1 MMDVKRSDFDG
12 AVRKLLGAEAYEST
26 VVLPHASIPAQ
37 CDAVARAMLLG
48 ELASDDGE
56 AIAIVRL
63 IAQRLMRGVGAHG
76 LISG

>member
-1 MMDVKRSDFDG
+1 MMDVKRSDFDR
-12 AVRKLLGAEAYEST
+12 AVQKLLGTEAYESA
-26 VVLPHASIPAQ
+26 VVLTQASVAAQ

-63 IAQRLMRGVGAHG
+63 IAQRLMRGVGVHG
-76 LISG
+76 LTNG